1 MIMINTLSYTH
12 QDIPRNEETLILLTI
27 KSMFVKKTE
36 FKKYMQ
42 FLSPKTQIL
51 EIENMINLLNKPN
64 LPGYRINKKFRML
77 KN

>member
-12 QDIPRNEETLILLTI
+12 EDIPTNEETFILLTI
-27 KSMFVKKTE
+27 KLMFVKIAE

-51 EIENMINLLNKPN
+51 QIENMINLLNKSN